1 MTDNRPPLLQVKELS
16 HVFSDGTKALSRV
29 SLTVERGDFLI
40 ISGPNGSGKS
50 VLMKHLNG
58 LLSPTEGE
66 ILIDGV
72 SIHKDLNG
80 TRRKVGLVFQ
90 DADSQII
97 GQTVERDAAFGPEN
111 LRLPRKEID
120 LRVDRALEEVNLT
133 QRRKVRPHIL
143 SGGEKRRLAVAGIL
157 AMDPEV
163 LIFDEPFSNLDYPGV
178 RQVLGQLK
186 DLHEKGHTLIVIT
199 HDLGKVLAHGTSL
212 IIMSNGSIE
221 EAGKPVELLEKL
233 EQWGIRRP
241 PGLDVSEMTW
251 LR

>member
-1 MTDNRPPLLQVKELS
+1 MTDNRPPLLQVKELT

-66 ILIDGV
+66 ILIDGI
-72 SIHKDLNG
+72 SIHKDLTG
-80 TRRKVGLVFQ
+80 TRRKIGLVFQ

-111 LRLPRKEID
+111 LRLSREEVD
-120 LRVDRALEEVNLT
+120 SRVDRALGEVNLS

-178 RQVLGQLK
+178 RQVLRQLK
-186 DLHEKGHTLIVIT
+186 ELHQKGHTLIVIT

-212 IIMSNGSIE
+212 IVMSKGRIAE
-221 EAGKPVELLEKL
+221 EGEPGDLLNSL
-233 EQWGIRRP
+233 ERWGIRRP
-241 PGLDVSEMTW
+241 PGLKASEMTW
-251 LR
+251 LK